1 MRLWEVIVV
10 IDPTKSSGKI
20 QAAFLLEGISKR
32 ISRNHNGMPKI
43 RLVFAIL
50 LVTKYFEV
58 RTRYSSYN
66 SVQAQGMIHRS
77 AETGHRWREVVF
89 FTYTMTLMSREFWL
103 SGWSISYDPLSH
115 QNDTLFLSHKTNL
128 LSISK
133 QKDLLP
139 QILSS
144 LLLLSILY

>member
-1 MRLWEVIVV
+1 VV

-66 SVQAQGMIHRS
+66 SVQAQSIK
-77 AETGHRWREVVF
+77 
-89 FTYTMTLMSREFWL
+89 FTVRQKRDILEGSCVL
-103 SGWSISYDPLSH
+103 H
-115 QNDTLFLSHKTNL
+115 VHHDTLVA
-128 LSISK
+128 
-133 QKDLLP
+133 
-139 QILSS
+139 
-144 LLLLSILY
+144 